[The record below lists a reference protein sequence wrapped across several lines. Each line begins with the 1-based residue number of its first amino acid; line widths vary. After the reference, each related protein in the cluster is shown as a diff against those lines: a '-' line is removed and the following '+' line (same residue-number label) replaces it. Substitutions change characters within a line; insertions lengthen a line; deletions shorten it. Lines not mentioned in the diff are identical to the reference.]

1 MELKDIG
8 DPKYIAL
15 ETFRKS
21 GEGVI
26 TPVWAVAESGKLY
39 VWTGLN
45 SWKVKRMRANPRV
58 RLAASD
64 VRGNPESDWVE
75 AHAVILDTPDEIEKQ
90 HKRLTSKYGLMA
102 HAMNFL
108 ARFRGDAAD
117 HVSVEI
123 SPA

>member
-45 SWKVKRMRANPRV
+45 SWKVKRMRAEPSRTPGSQRCARQSRE
-58 RLAASD
+58 RLG
-64 VRGNPESDWVE
+64 RGTRRHPGY
-75 AHAVILDTPDEIEKQ
+75 A
-90 HKRLTSKYGLMA
+90 G
-102 HAMNFL
+102 
-108 ARFRGDAAD
+108 
-117 HVSVEI
+117 
-123 SPA
+123 